1 MKEQL
6 LKELKTTI
14 VENLWDDKN
23 LIIRAMFTTLV
34 YLEDMFIGDAEPIL
48 KNLYEVGAIEDLDI
62 SYKEFKTFM
71 LEDIKKQF

>member
-23 LIIRAMFTTLV
+23 LIIRAMFTTLI
-34 YLEDMFIGDAEPIL
+34 YTEDMYVGDAEPIL
-48 KNLYEVGAIEDLDI
+48 KELYEDGAIEDLDI
-62 SYKEFKTFM
+62 SYTEFKTFM